1 MQVATIRG
9 WEPIAETF
17 TLTIFLAGFA
27 LSLSLILAIG
37 AQNAFVLRQGLKRAH
52 VGAVVAVCCL
62 SEAVLIFA
70 GVAGFG
76 AVATRAPWALEAM
89 RWGGA
94 AFLVVYGLRSLR
106 DALTTTEALDP
117 DGSARQSLRAALATT
132 LLLTWANPHVYLD
145 TVGLIGAVAA
155 THGEGRWVFGGGA
168 LAASVLFFAL
178 LGYGARGLA
187 PVFARPKA
195 WRALDGVVGV
205 TMLALA
211 ATLASGA

>member
-1 MQVATIRG
+1 MTAALI
-9 WEPIAETF
+9 
-17 TLTIFLAGFA
+17 AGFA

-37 AQNAFVLRQGLKRAH
+37 AQNAFVLRQGLRRAH

-62 SEAVLIFA
+62 SEAVLIFT

-76 AVATRAPWALEAM
+76 AIAARAPWAIEAM

-106 DALTTTEALDP
+106 AALTTTGALEAVGP
-117 DGSARQSLRAALATT
+117 ARQGLRTAIATT

-155 THGEGRWVFGGGA
+155 TYGEGRWAFGAGA
-168 LAASVLFFAL
+168 LSASVLFFVA

-187 PVFARPKA
+187 PVFARPAA
-195 WRALDGVVGV
+195 WRALDAMVGA

-211 ATLASGA
+211 VKLALGA

>member
-1 MQVATIRG
+1 MTPA
-9 WEPIAETF
+9 
-17 TLTIFLAGFA
+17 FLSGFA
-27 LSLSLILAIG
+27 LSFSLILAIG
-37 AQNAFVLRQGLKRAH
+37 AQNAFVLRQGLRRAH

-62 SEAVLIFA
+62 SEAVLIA
-70 GVAGFG
+70 SGVAGFG
-76 AVATRAPWALEAM
+76 ALAARAPWAIEAM

-106 DALTTTEALDP
+106 AALIVREALEP
-117 DGSARQSLRAALATT
+117 GGGAEQGLRAALVTA

-155 THGEGRWVFGGGA
+155 THGAARWVFAAGA
-168 LAASVLFFAL
+168 LSASVLFFVL

-187 PVFARPKA
+187 PLFARPAA
-195 WRALDGVVGV
+195 WRALDVVVGV

-211 ATLASGA
+211 VKLALGA

>member
-1 MQVATIRG
+1 MTAALI
-9 WEPIAETF
+9 
-17 TLTIFLAGFA
+17 AGFA

-37 AQNAFVLRQGLKRAH
+37 AQNAFVLRQGLRRAH

-62 SEAVLIFA
+62 SEAVLIFT

-76 AVATRAPWALEAM
+76 VIATRAPWAIEAM

-106 DALTTTEALDP
+106 AAWTTTGALEAGGP
-117 DGSARQSLRAALATT
+117 AQQSLRTAIATT

-155 THGEGRWVFGGGA
+155 TYGDARWAFGAGA
-168 LAASVLFFAL
+168 LSASVLFFVA
-178 LGYGARGLA
+178 LGYGARRLA
-187 PVFARPKA
+187 PVFARPAA
-195 WRALDGVVGV
+195 WRALDAVVGA

-211 ATLASGA
+211 VELALGA